1 MKTRHSMVLTALI
14 AFATMTGLGISA
26 VAAAPANAAKPAVS
40 VGEKVTF
47 AELEHH
53 IGERI
58 VIETTFNTN
67 RSGVL
72 KAWTSVS
79 LEMELDPAAGSIDM
93 MIPEDTVRSVH
104 VMGAPVP
111 ALTTE
116 GGSAKKN

>member
-1 MKTRHSMVLTALI
+1 MLFTALI
-14 AFATMTGLGISA
+14 AFATMTGFGISA
-26 VAAAPANAAKPAVS
+26 VTAAPGDTAKPAVS
-40 VGEKVTF
+40 VGEEVTF

-58 VIETTFNTN
+58 VIETTFDTR

-93 MIPEDTVRSVH
+93 MIPEDTVRSVR

-116 GGSAKKN
+116 RGSAKKN